1 MNSNF
6 RLALGGAL
14 LAAGAVLPLSAV
26 FVFETDW
33 PPILKSALTGI
44 LLLGPELAA
53 IPAAAIMG
61 RENFARIVAGL
72 KRCIRSIKPAGNI
85 GPVRHAIGIALF
97 LLPALPAYV
106 MAYLPSW
113 MPDNSPA
120 RLWVNLLADA
130 AFLASLF
137 ILGGDFWDKLR
148 SLFIRRAARG
158 LRPCR
163 CQFESRIID
172 DYVKSPPRGREYAAV
187 G

>member
-1 MNSNF
+1 MEGKLDHFSASRQADSLTEPPMNSNF

-72 KRCIRSIKPAGNI
+72 KRCIPQYQTCRKYRTCPTRHRHCIVSVAGPAGI
-85 GPVRHAIGIALF
+85 RHGLSTQ
-97 LLPALPAYV
+97 L
-106 MAYLPSW
+106 
-113 MPDNSPA
+113 
-120 RLWVNLLADA
+120 DA
-130 AFLASLF
+130 
-137 ILGGDFWDKLR
+137 
-148 SLFIRRAARG
+148 
-158 LRPCR
+158 
-163 CQFESRIID
+163 
-172 DYVKSPPRGREYAAV
+172 
-187 G
+187 